1 MDFRFSDKANQ
12 LRAEVRSFLG
22 QTMTPD
28 LRARLHHT
36 GTFHDSAFLQALV
49 DRGWLELGWP
59 SPAGP
64 TASAGRTASAG
75 PSAADPMDSLPLLE
89 ELDRAGAPTDAI
101 KTTMM
106 IARTVERVGT
116 EEQKMAVLPGVLAGQ
131 ILFALGFSEP
141 DSGSD
146 VAACKTSA
154 TKDGDIW
161 RINGQKIF
169 TTSAQVCNYVM
180 LLTRTNSAV
189 PKHKGLSTFIVPL
202 DAAGIE
208 IEPLETLSGERTNVT
223 FYNDVTVPAS
233 ALLGEVDG
241 GWQVMTVALTF
252 ERGGADAGALE
263 QLLGQAEAWAR
274 TTMDEH
280 GHPRLQ
286 DVLVCERLAQT
297 AIYAHVSRLLARRC
311 AWLSATGALP
321 GVEGSVAKLVSSEA
335 LRHLSTEMVD
345 MVGPEGLR
353 SAYGEVDTTDAD
365 GDDRG
370 PIPGFFEQ
378 MLRHA
383 QVTTIYGGTSEIQR
397 GIIAERGLGLPRA
410 R

>member
-1 MDFRFSDKANQ
+1 MDFRSSDKANE
-12 LRAEVRSFLG
+12 LRADVRSFVA
-22 QTMTPD
+22 QTMTPE
-28 LRARLHHT
+28 LRARLHDT
-36 GTFHDSAFLQALV
+36 GTLHDSGFLQALV
-49 DRGWLELGWP
+49 SRGWLELGWP
-59 SPAGP
+59 SL
-64 TASAGRTASAG
+64 TD
-75 PSAADPMDSLPLLE
+75 PSSTDLMDSLPLLE

-116 EEQKMAVLPGVLAGQ
+116 EEQKTAILPGVLAGE

-154 TKDGDIW
+154 IRDGDGW

-169 TTSAQVCNYVM
+169 TTSAQVCSHVM
-180 LLTRTNSAV
+180 LLTRTNTAV
-189 PKHKGLSTFIVPL
+189 PKHKGLSTFLVRL
-202 DAAGIE
+202 DAPGIE
-208 IEPLETLSGERTNVT
+208 IQPVETLSGERTNIT
-223 FYNDVTVPAS
+223 FYTDVTVPSS

-263 QLLGQAEAWAR
+263 QLLDEAESWAR

-280 GHPRLQ
+280 GHPRLH
-286 DVLVCERLAQT
+286 DVIVRERLART
-297 AIYAHVSRLLARRC
+297 ATYAHVSRLLARRC
-311 AWLSATGALP
+311 AWVSATGALP

-335 LRHLSTEMVD
+335 LRQLSTEMVD
-345 MVGPEGLR
+345 MVGAEALR
-353 SAYGEVDTTDAD
+353 SG
-365 GDDRG
+365 GG
-370 PIPGFFEQ
+370 QGGSFEQ

-383 QVTTIYGGTSEIQR
+383 QVTTIYGGSSEIQR